1 MALGDDQLKNVSAI
15 QDAVSSANEALKAV
29 NREAKNIDSAFGR
42 VVGQFANI
50 NKSAEKF
57 VDLQTEAKKSS
68 EATGKALAEQTK
80 QKNIAAKLQVKINS
94 LASSGEAI
102 DRERALILKSQFDSA
117 NALANA

>member
-15 QDAVSSANEALKAV
+15 QDAVSSANEALKAA

-57 VDLQTEAKKSS
+57 VDTIL
-68 EATGKALAEQTK
+68 
-80 QKNIAAKLQVKINS
+80 
-94 LASSGEAI
+94 LASDS
-102 DRERALILKSQFDSA
+102 RALRLYIKEVSPDVNLSTTVDVNGRKEVVDIPINLNFFWPDI
-117 NALANA
+117 

>member
-15 QDAVSSANEALKAV
+15 QDAVSSANEALKAA

-80 QKNIAAKLQVKINS
+80 QKNTCNHICGVRGLGQ
-94 LASSGEAI
+94 
-102 DRERALILKSQFDSA
+102 
-117 NALANA
+117 